1 MTTRR
6 AFIIRPFGT
15 QKDINFDEVE
25 RVLIAPALDR
35 LGIGGRTTIEI
46 VEAGNIRID
55 MFQRLLTAD
64 LVVADLS
71 IHNANVFYELGI
83 RHALCDRHTLML
95 RCRQE
100 KFPFDLQTDRYF
112 EYSKEAPGASLE
124 SFVEAIRRTIDSN
137 KADSPVF
144 LALPNLRAQEPS
156 KFLTVPLDFG
166 EEVERDAAD
175 HRRGDLRL
183 LASEVQKDFEWGT
196 VGLRAIGHAQFKL
209 KAFEGAKE
217 TWEAVRNNDPNDLE
231 ANLLLGTIYE
241 RLGDLTRST
250 QALERALDNTD
261 LEKNDRAE
269 ASSLLARNA
278 KTRWRVEWKDVP
290 VDERSAQA
298 LRSPR
303 LKDSYE
309 NYSRAFD
316 EDLNHYYSGLNALA
330 MLTIMVEL
338 GAALPK
344 VWGEPFESDEKAALE
359 LASYKEQAQKLAAAV
374 DLSLRATRNRLKRDD
389 KTDVWAE
396 ISYADLL
403 CITSKRPQR
412 VAAAYRDAIKDV
424 ADFDF
429 DSVRKQLLIYKQL
442 GLVEANL
449 AEAVKVV
456 GSLEEAG
463 GGEQAAAKGRRILLF
478 TGHRIDAKGREKPRF
493 PADKEDVARQAIK
506 EAVVKEMQGNEGVA
520 CGFAGGASGSDIL
533 SQEVCAEMGIPSW
546 LYLAIPP
553 ERYVVSSVQ
562 KAGERWV
569 ERFWKLYN
577 KQSEQKRVRVLSEAT
592 DVVNEREYLPAWL
605 RSKPDYGIWQ
615 RNNLWTL
622 FNALAE
628 GGARNLTLIALWDG
642 EPTGDGPGGTS
653 DLVRKVQERGA
664 RAVILNTKE
673 LFGL

>member
-1 MTTRR
+1 
-6 AFIIRPFGT
+6 
-15 QKDINFDEVE
+15 
-25 RVLIAPALDR
+25 
-35 LGIGGRTTIEI
+35 
-46 VEAGNIRID
+46 
-55 MFQRLLTAD
+55 
-64 LVVADLS
+64 
-71 IHNANVFYELGI
+71 
-83 RHALCDRHTLML
+83 
-95 RCRQE
+95 
-100 KFPFDLQTDRYF
+100 
-112 EYSKEAPGASLE
+112 
-124 SFVEAIRRTIDSN
+124 
-137 KADSPVF
+137 
-144 LALPNLRAQEPS
+144 
-156 KFLTVPLDFG
+156 
-166 EEVERDAAD
+166 
-175 HRRGDLRL
+175 
-183 LASEVQKDFEWGT
+183 
-196 VGLRAIGHAQFKL
+196 L

-374 DLSLRATRNRLKRDD
+374 DLSLRATRDRLKRDD

-463 GGEQAAAKGRRILLF
+463 GGGGRGIF
-478 TGHRIDAKGREKPRF
+478 SPEGC
-493 PADKEDVARQAIK
+493 AR
-506 EAVVKEMQGNEGVA
+506 MGV
-520 CGFAGGASGSDIL
+520 
-533 SQEVCAEMGIPSW
+533 PS
-546 LYLAIPP
+546 LVYPAIPP
-553 ERYVVSSVQ
+553 GRSVVSSVQ
-562 KAGERWV
+562 KTAGRGGER
-569 ERFWKLYN
+569 FLKLYN

-653 DLVRKVQERGA
+653 DLV
-664 RAVILNTKE
+664 
-673 LFGL
+673 

>member
-1 MTTRR
+1 MAIR
-6 AFIIRPFGT
+6 AFIIRPFGM
-15 QKDINFDEVE
+15 QKEINFDEVE
-25 RVLIAPALDR
+25 RVLLAPALDR

-83 RHALCDRHTLML
+83 RHALCDRHTFML
-95 RCRQE
+95 RCRE
-100 KFPFDLQTDRYF
+100 DKFPFDLQTDRYF
-112 EYSKEAPGASLE
+112 KYSKEAPGASLE
-124 SFVEAIRRTIDSN
+124 SLVEAIRRTIDS
-137 KADSPVF
+137 KQADSPVF
-144 LALPNLRAQEPS
+144 LALPNLRAQDPS

-166 EEVERDAAD
+166 EEVERAAVD
-175 HRRGDLRL
+175 HRPGDLRL
-183 LASEVQKDFEWGT
+183 LASEVQKDFEWGI
-196 VGLRAIGHAQFKL
+196 VGLRVIGRAQFKL

-217 TWEAVRNNDPNDLE
+217 TWEAVRKNDPDDLE

-250 QALERALDNTD
+250 QALERALDNAD
-261 LEKNDRAE
+261 IEKNDRAE

-278 KTRWRVEWKDVP
+278 KTRWRGEWKDASA
-290 VDERSAQA
+290 DERCAKA

-303 LKDSYE
+303 LKDAYE

-338 GAALPK
+338 GAVLPE
-344 VWGEPFESDEKAALE
+344 VWGEPFESDEKATLQ
-359 LASYKEQAQKLAAAV
+359 LASYREQAQKLAAAV
-374 DLSLRATRNRLKRDD
+374 DLSLKATRNRLKRED

-424 ADFDF
+424 ADFNF
-429 DSVRKQLLIYKQL
+429 DSVRKQLLIYKHL
-442 GLVEANL
+442 GLLEANL

-456 GSLEEAG
+456 GSLEEADG
-463 GGEQAAAKGRRILLF
+463 GDQAAAKGRRVLLF
-478 TGHRIDAKGREKPRF
+478 TGHMMDAKGREKPRF
-493 PADKEDVARQAIK
+493 PAEKEDVARQAIR
-506 EAVVKEMQGNEGVA
+506 EAVVKEMQANEGVA
-520 CGFAGGASGSDIL
+520 CGFAGGASGGDIL
-533 SQEVCAEMGIPSW
+533 FQEVCAELDIPTQ
-546 LYLAIPP
+546 LYIAIPP

-577 KQSEQKRVRVLSEAT
+577 KHSEQKRVCVLSEAT
-592 DVVNEREYLPAWL
+592 DVLDEREYLPAWL
-605 RSKPDYGIWQ
+605 RTKPDYGIWQ

-622 FNALAE
+622 FNALAA

>member
-1 MTTRR
+1 MARR

-15 QKDINFDEVE
+15 QREINFDEVE
-25 RVLIAPALDR
+25 RVLIAPALGR

-83 RHALCDRHTLML
+83 RHALCDRHTFML
-95 RCRQE
+95 RCRE
-100 KFPFDLQTDRYF
+100 DKFPFDLQTDRYF
-112 EYSKEAPGASLE
+112 EYSREAPGASLA
-124 SFVEAIRRTIDSN
+124 SLVEAIRQTIDSK

-144 LALPNLRAQEPS
+144 LALPNLCAPDPS
-156 KFLTVPLDFG
+156 KFLTVPLAFA
-166 EEVERDAAD
+166 EEVERAAVD
-175 HRRGDLRL
+175 HRPGDLRL
-183 LASEVQKDFEWGT
+183 LASEVQKDFEWGI
-196 VGLRAIGHAQFKL
+196 VGLRVIGRAQFKL
-209 KAFEGAKE
+209 NAFEGAKE
-217 TWEAVRNNDPNDLE
+217 TWEAVRKNDPDDLE

-250 QALERALDNTD
+250 QALERALDNPD
-261 LEKNDRAE
+261 IAKNNRAE
-269 ASSLLARNA
+269 ACSLLARNA
-278 KTRWRVEWKDVP
+278 KTRWCGEWQEASA
-290 VDERSAQA
+290 DERRAKA

-338 GAALPK
+338 AAVLPE
-344 VWGEPFESDEKAALE
+344 VWGEPFASDEEAALQ
-359 LASYKEQAQKLAAAV
+359 LASYREQAQKLAAAV
-374 DLSLRATRNRLKRDD
+374 DLSLQAMRNRLKREGR
-389 KTDVWAE
+389 TDVWAE

-403 CITSKRPQR
+403 CIASKRPQR

-424 ADFDF
+424 ADFNL
-429 DSVRKQLLIYKQL
+429 DSVRKQLLIYQQL
-442 GLVEANL
+442 GLLETNL

-456 GSLEEAG
+456 GSLEVADG
-463 GGEQAAAKGRRILLF
+463 GDQAAAKSLRVLLF
-478 TGHRIDAKGREKPRF
+478 TGHMIDAKRREKPRF
-493 PADKEDVARQAIK
+493 PADKEEVARQAIR
-506 EAVVKEMQGNEGVA
+506 EAVVKEMPVNEAVA
-520 CGFAGGASGSDIL
+520 CGFAGGASGGDML
-533 SQEVCAEMGIPSW
+533 FQEVCAELSIPTQ

-562 KAGERWV
+562 QAGERWV
-569 ERFWKLYN
+569 ERFWKLYH
-577 KQSEQKRVRVLSEAT
+577 KHFEQKRVCVLREAT
-592 DVVNEREYLPAWL
+592 DVLDEREYLPAWL
-605 RSKPDYGIWQ
+605 RTKPDYGIWQ
-615 RNNLWTL
+615 RNHLWTL
-622 FNALAE
+622 FNALAA

-653 DLVRKVQERGA
+653 DLVRRVQECGA